1 MSQTKLT
8 WQKKI
13 SYPKEDS
20 LSRIRL
26 DGNIVIGYHSHFML
40 VDREELLPSSS
51 SIDQPYSMRLS
62 FLEREL
68 CEGGIVRAGPS
79 VINTGAIET
88 HLAINKIVVRVLTP
102 FGLIRA
108 LDYIG

>member
-1 MSQTKLT
+1 MNNHVGTLANLSQLSQTEFA

-26 DGNIVIGYHSHFML
+26 DGNIVIGYHSHLML

-51 SIDQPYSMRLS
+51 SIDQPYSVRLS
-62 FLEREL
+62 FLERKL

-79 VINTGAIET
+79 VVDTGAIET
-88 HLAINKIVVRVLTP
+88 HLAIDKIVV
-102 FGLIRA
+102 
-108 LDYIG
+108 